1 MSAASPSVSIE
12 SFLESLSA
20 SRLLSPT
27 SVERFRSTLATMSND
42 VTPNALARWLVDRQL
57 LTAWQAEELLQ
68 GRRDYFLGK
77 YKLLER
83 IGQGGSGTV
92 YRCEQTGMDR
102 IVAVKVLSEEV
113 AKKPGAVAR
122 FQQEARLAA
131 RVNHINVVAA
141 FDAEHHGDIH
151 FLVMEYVPGHDLNRW
166 IKAAGGK
173 LPIDWACEVVRQAAI
188 GLQHAHDQGLVHRDV
203 KPGNLL
209 VKSDSVETQPEVK
222 VLDLGFARLADHAS
236 DGVRLTHAWQIFG
249 TPDYMA
255 PEQAESTKNADARSD
270 IYALGCTLFK
280 ALTGEPVFPG
290 STPVQKLLAKA
301 NSEPPLI
308 RSKRASLPGDIERI
322 VSRMLK
328 RNPDERYQT
337 AHEVAEALLP
347 FSMER
352 APGSSILSR
361 MPIDFAQAMSAVK
374 PAPTTSP
381 TPEPD
386 AQATSEP
393 KRSQRANRGTVAM
406 PALSEAVTEEPSP
419 PDATDFVVVETPTPA
434 VAIDQTPAVASI
446 EHKLSPPVVQRIAL
460 AGLVGGLVGAVLG
473 GIVGAFFF
481 FAGLPDVLI
490 PLLLAA
496 MTIGSTLSGIAA
508 AVSCVESLL
517 ADLAAKMNRP

>member
-1 MSAASPSVSIE
+1 
-12 SFLESLSA
+12 
-20 SRLLSPT
+20 
-27 SVERFRSTLATMSND
+27 MSND

-57 LTAWQAEELLQ
+57 LTGWQAEELLR

-166 IKAAGGK
+166 IKASGGK

-236 DGVRLTHAWQIFG
+236 EGVRLTHAWQIFG

-322 VSRMLK
+322 VSQMLK
-328 RNPDERYQT
+328 RNPDERFQR
-337 AHEVAEALLP
+337 AQDVAEALLP

-361 MPIDFAQAMSAVK
+361 MPIDFAQAMSVVQ
-374 PAPTTSP
+374 PAATASP
-381 TPEPD
+381 TPVPE
-386 AQATSEP
+386 AQSTSEP
-393 KRSQRANRGTVAM
+393 KRSPRANRGTIAM
-406 PALSEAVTEEPSP
+406 PPPAATSAEEPSP
-419 PDATDFVVVETPTPA
+419 PDATDFVVVETPTQLAAVESGAA
-434 VAIDQTPAVASI
+434 VARVA
-446 EHKLSPPVVQRIAL
+446 HKLSPPAVQRIAQ
-460 AGLVGGLVGAVLG
+460 AGLIGGLAGAVLG
-473 GIVGAFFF
+473 GVVGVIFLM
-481 FAGLPDVLI
+481 AGLPDVLI

-496 MTIGSTLSGIAA
+496 MTIGSTLSGIAT
-508 AVSCVESLL
+508 AVSCIESLL
-517 ADLAAKMNRP
+517 ADMAAKMHRP